1 MLPTKHLSSPLGRCS
16 VNGRE
21 LAEGEEFYSAL
32 FEDGD
37 SFRRV
42 DFAPESWTG
51 PPEGAFCYFRSH
63 VPVRKRKKRM
73 LVDDEALIAFFG
85 RLAGET
91 DPVRVEF
98 RFVLALLLMR
108 KRLLRY
114 EGSRIEADAETWDMI
129 LIRDGSTHRV
139 INPRLTDDRIAGVSS
154 QLTAILHG
162 DMAEWID
169 DIELDAAGVPTP
181 EQAPNAE

>member
-1 MLPTKHLSSPLGRCS
+1 MLPAKHLSSPLGRCS

-42 DFAPESWTG
+42 DFAPESWAG

-73 LVDDEALIAFFG
+73 FVDDEALIAFFT

-114 EGSRIEADAETWDMI
+114 EGSRTQGETETWDMT
-129 LIRDGSTHRV
+129 LVRDGSSHRV
-139 INPRLTDDRIAGVSS
+139 TNPRLTDDRIAGVST

-169 DIELDAAGVPTP
+169 DIELDTP
-181 EQAPNAE
+181 GDPSQERAPNA